1 MERLTLVSLSETAY
15 GASLNEDRFVAR
27 VSCPLSIEVERN
39 ILAKLKKITQ
49 RSIRILVID
58 CSAFDVG
65 LIGPSQRLHL
75 GGPAYLNGIKSQGNL
90 QNLGFSK
97 VIMETQSV
105 VFIRPITD
113 QKMKIRRFLAKAK
126 EWSDPCEAAL
136 C

>member
-1 MERLTLVSLSETAY
+1 MERLTLDALSETSY

-27 VSCPLSIEVERN
+27 VSCPLSVEVEKN
-39 ILAKLKKITQ
+39 ILAKLQKISQ
-49 RSIRILVID
+49 RPIRVLVID

-65 LIGPSQRLHL
+65 LMGPSQKLHL
-75 GGPAYLNGIKSQGNL
+75 GGPAYLPGIKSQGNL
-90 QNLGFSK
+90 QNLGFSR

-113 QKMKIRRFLAKAK
+113 QKMKIRRFFAKVK
-126 EWSDPCEAAL
+126 EWSDPYEAAL